1 MKRIRLVLLS
11 LFILFSL
18 CACVDQSG
26 GQRKQTNGEK
36 IENPK
41 IIASSIATAEILDKL
56 NVDLIAVPESEVSSL
71 PERYEDLPKI
81 GMAMSPDVEKIR
93 LMNPDY
99 VFGPVSLISD
109 LLPKYEAAGINYG
122 FLNLNNIEGMYR
134 SIDDLGELL
143 DKQKEAKVLRDDYEE
158 FMESFRKEIEGE
170 EPKRVLILMGLPGSY
185 IVATENSYVGSLVK
199 LAGAENVY
207 SGTNQQFL
215 LINTEDMYSKKPDM
229 ILRTAHALPDDVMEM
244 FKEEFETNDIWHN
257 FDCVKKGEVYDLD
270 YEKFGMSAKFNYKD
284 ALYDLKEILYEGDK

>member
-1 MKRIRLVLLS
+1 MKKIKLV
-11 LFILFSL
+11 LFSL
-18 CACVDQSG
+18 CLLFSLSACVDQSG
-26 GQRKQTNGEK
+26 GQREIKEGEK

-41 IIASSIATAEILDKL
+41 IIACSVATAEILDKL
-56 NVDLIAVPESEVSSL
+56 GVDLIAVPDSDVSPI
-71 PERYEDLPKI
+71 PERYKNLPKI
-81 GMAMSPDVEKIR
+81 GLAMSPDVEKIR

-122 FLNLNNIEGMYR
+122 FLNLNNVEGMYK

-143 DKQKEAKVLRDDYEE
+143 DKQKEAKALRDDYEE
-158 FMESFRKEIEGE
+158 FMASFKKEIEGKE
-170 EPKRVLILMGLPGSY
+170 SKRVLILMGLPGSY

-207 SGTNQQFL
+207 EGTNQQFL
-215 LINTEDMYSKKPDM
+215 LINTEDMYSKNPDM
-229 ILRTAHALPDDVMEM
+229 ILRTAHALPEDVMEM
-244 FKEEFETNDIWHN
+244 FKEEFETNDIWSN

-270 YEKFGMSAKFNYKD
+270 YEKFGMSAKFNYKE
-284 ALYDLKEILYEGDK
+284 ALSDLKDILYKGDK